1 MQGLGLPGEFMLK
14 VSLFTGIWVL
24 LASSAQGPVVQ
35 CMMKELNVH
44 VDWPVNYLLG
54 AVLHILQQD

>member
-1 MQGLGLPGEFMLK
+1 MLK